1 MTQELHYNQIPIDFG
16 FFTVKTFDNFII
28 GDNKKLYS
36 SLQNI
41 IDTDQLFSYTAIN
54 HQVKLISVRP
64 YAIHTLIALR

>member
-41 IDTDQLFSYTAIN
+41 IDTDQLILIYGNKSSG
-54 HQVKLISVRP
+54 KLISVRP
-64 YAIHTLIALR
+64 YATDTLIALR